1 MRIPLILIWIW
12 VISGGVLA
20 QPDLE
25 VCSSPALDFG
35 GENGTPVSISDSL
48 VINEDLLIEDL
59 HVSVDISHG
68 FVADLLVDVVSPS
81 GTALRLHDG
90 LGGDLDDLRVIF
102 SDEGVENGVPR
113 SCTSSVLHHASIG
126 TGCRRA
132 PGGYRHWW
140 IPPYSVATPTVST
153 DWYRGAADPPE
164 TSPAGSPPGGT
175 SGT

>member
-68 FVADLLVDVVSPS
+68 FVAGEAPS
-81 GTALRLHDG
+81 T
-90 LGGDLDDLRVIF
+90 
-102 SDEGVENGVPR
+102 
-113 SCTSSVLHHASIG
+113 CHA
-126 TGCRRA
+126 
-132 PGGYRHWW
+132 
-140 IPPYSVATPTVST
+140 
-153 DWYRGAADPPE
+153 
-164 TSPAGSPPGGT
+164 
-175 SGT
+175 